1 MRSDGSFKSLTTGV
15 GTVPISQQG
24 GREYMQQCSN
34 MRNDQIA
41 GLTRRAGAKLV
52 ADSMTS
58 TSINFDLP
66 YTHLINDFNPQTDV
80 LKPFSLGEDDYWF
93 YSRSAPAD
101 QEGYLV
107 AVFDSEGVAVNT
119 YSNPSQYMTQTS
131 GNDDVR
137 MTVSGER
144 VYVVNTNTTVE
155 MVEGSNPISENHS
168 MIACKFAPI
177 VYSTIIVGWAYQDG
191 TLGEITY
198 EVGEDHPVQPIP
210 DIADVDT
217 GVNTMAYQIGAKIVA
232 QVEADGKTD
241 TLNIMRKRSAS
252 TIGFERFDTGVFG
265 NTYTPLSDVT
275 LSDGSGG
282 AFEVYNGTVRAVNDL
297 PRFAVPS
304 SIIEVAPDPESGAGV
319 YYMQAVAS
327 DSETAPEEQPV
338 PRFDFSSESTD
349 EQVHRAQRVSGYWHN
364 YVNGVEHGQVHTGT
378 NPFPVDYPNEVMWE
392 CSAATDNPQTETSS
406 TTITFRTRG
415 IAGDVQPDPTSVRW
429 IELWRRETENP
440 DANVGPFEY
449 TKEVAVPVFQTGFI
463 ADTGTSQTET
473 TWTGTIDTGYAMEPN
488 ARYYGYYRDVL
499 SVHLRIA
506 EVQWYERSHP
516 EQDTLINADTF
527 PHVLYR
533 LDNGEFEFGNVNQV
547 TTPAASKMQ
556 LRAAGDDDTNPR
568 PSFID
573 KKIRDVAVHQN
584 RLALLIED
592 KVSFSVSNQ
601 ASDWWRGTTSQLLAT
616 SPIDIQSTSSA
627 AGDLRSFVVH
637 NNDLMV
643 FGPYGQFR
651 FSGRQALT
659 PQNAS
664 LPQTSSYPNTLV
676 ARPQSAGNEV
686 YFPTTYG
693 ESSGLSKFTL
703 DKQVDNLSVA
713 SPMASRQIGLIP
725 GDIMQIVAAPN
736 LGLIMNRITT
746 NRARM
751 FIMEFEPTTDLAAD
765 AETTWASWEFA
776 WGMRIISMR
785 LTGAYVEFMAVGH
798 GSNTGGDSETARLYR
813 LPLHTVASEPSLDV
827 LAISDAVTTSLTLT
841 AEYPQ
846 YFPYGL
852 NADRELTI
860 VQGPGCPSPGTVVP
874 YTVNGLVYTFADMSG
889 GQVYY
894 GYEYSSSVVL
904 PPIITRDKAG
914 IRMTDAKKRL
924 DSLTLSVE
932 GSCDVQVNALPLQ
945 SHAGGY
951 GVDDVRFQ
959 AKAKSNDCTITV
971 SSNGPDDMN
980 LNQAEWTG
988 KYYKA
993 GRRF

>member
-1 MRSDGSFKSLTTGV
+1 MRADGSFKSLTTGV
-15 GTVPISQQG
+15 GTVPLSQQG
-24 GREYMQQCSN
+24 GREYMQQCVN

-52 ADSMTS
+52 AESLTS
-58 TSINFDLP
+58 TATNFDTP
-66 YTHLINDFNPQTDV
+66 YTHLIDDFDPQVDV

-93 YSRSAPAD
+93 YSRSAPSD

-107 AVFDSEGVAVNT
+107 AVFDSEGVAINT
-119 YSNPSQYMTQTS
+119 YSNPTGYMTETE

-137 MTVSGER
+137 LTVSGQR
-144 VYVVNTNTTVE
+144 VYVVNTRVAVT
-155 MVEGSNPISENHS
+155 MVPGSNPISENHS
-168 MIACKFAPI
+168 MLACKFAPT
-177 VYSTIIVGWAYQDG
+177 VYSTIIVGWTYQDG
-191 TLGEITY
+191 SLGEITY
-198 EVGEDHPVQPIP
+198 EIGEDHPVQPIP

-217 GVNTMAYQIGAKIVA
+217 GVNTTAFNIGQKIEA
-232 QVEADGKTD
+232 QVAADGQTG
-241 TLNIMRKRSAS
+241 TLNIMHRNNAS
-252 TIGFERFDTGVFG
+252 SIGFERWDTGIFG
-265 NTYTPLSDVT
+265 NNYAPFSDVT
-275 LSDGSGG
+275 ISDGSGG

-297 PRFAVPS
+297 PRNAVPS
-304 SIIEVAPDPESGAGV
+304 LVIEVAPDPESGAGK

-327 DSETAPEEQPV
+327 DNETPPETQPTPDVLFISET
-338 PRFDFSSESTD
+338 TD
-349 EQVHRAQRVSGYWHN
+349 EQLNRDQKLSGYWHN
-364 YVNGVEHGQVHTGT
+364 AVTNVEQGQIVTGSTPITGAPLLVVNSIQ
-378 NPFPVDYPNEVMWE
+378 
-392 CSAATDNPQTETSS
+392 AATDNPQTVDSS
-406 TTITFRTRG
+406 TTITFSTKST
-415 IAGDVQPDPTSVRW
+415 DPTEPAYTDVRYL
-429 IELWRRETENP
+429 ELWRRSTEN
-440 DANVGPFEY
+440 ASQSVGPFNY
-449 TKEVAVPVFQTGFI
+449 VKEAALPMFKTGFTTDDGFGS
-463 ADTGTSQTET
+463 AVA
-473 TWTGTIDTGYAMEPN
+473 TWTGTIDTGYSMEPGV
-488 ARYYGYYRDVL
+488 YYLAYFSDPV
-499 SVHLRIA
+499 STALRLA
-506 EVQWYERSHP
+506 EVTWIECSEP
-516 EQDTLINADTF
+516 EQETLINAATF

-533 LDNGEFEFGNVNQV
+533 QLNGEFEFGSVDQV
-547 TTPAASKMQ
+547 STKAAAKMQ
-556 LRAAGDDDTNPR
+556 LRAAGDDTTNPR
-568 PSFID
+568 PAFIG
-573 KKIRDVAVHQN
+573 KQIRDIAIHQN
-584 RLALLIED
+584 RLALLTED

-616 SPIDIQSTSSA
+616 SPIDIQSTSSS

-659 PQNAS
+659 PSNAS

-693 ESSGLSKFTL
+693 ESAGMSKFTL
-703 DKQVDNLSVA
+703 DKQVDNLSIA
-713 SPMASRQIGLIP
+713 TPMASRQIGLIP

-736 LGLIMNRITT
+736 LGLIMNRVTT
-746 NRARM
+746 DRARM
-751 FIMEFEPTTDLAAD
+751 FVMEFEPTTDLALD
-765 AETTWASWEFA
+765 AETTWADWDFA
-776 WGMRIISMR
+776 WGMRIVSMR

-798 GSNTGGDSETARLYR
+798 GSNTGGDRSTARLYR
-813 LPLHTVASEPSLDV
+813 LPLHIVESEPSLDA
-827 LAISDAVTTSLTLT
+827 LALSGAVTTSLTLT
-841 AEYPQ
+841 AAYPQ
-846 YFPYGL
+846 YFPFGF

-860 VQGPGCPSPGTVVP
+860 VQGPGCPSPGSVVP
-874 YTVNGLVYTFADMSG
+874 YTLNGLVYTFADMSG

-894 GYEYSSSVVL
+894 GYEFNSRVVL

-945 SHAGGY
+945 SHAGGV